1 MHSNKLLL
9 IGLLAA
15 AFGVVTV
22 AQEDAVF
29 TSGVEVVNLLATV
42 RDSHGQLVNDLTKGD
57 FILKE
62 DGKLQTIRYFARQAD
77 LPLTV
82 GLLVDT
88 SLSQRRILEQER
100 SASSEFF
107 ARVLDESKDQAFV
120 LSFDFEVELLQDL
133 TGSKALLQRAL
144 EDLQL
149 PTGRV
154 YRTGSGQPLQWVES
168 NQQFPG
174 GGIPGGP
181 IPGDRGRRRLPRGRR
196 GGGGP
201 ASGGAGAIG
210 TAMYD
215 AVYLSANEVL
225 HDQAGRKAV
234 VLISDGVDMG
244 SKLSAAEAIEAAQ
257 RAEVV
262 IYAVHYSDDE
272 GYRMQA
278 GRTAGRDGWRPRGEY
293 ALETLCN
300 QTGGRL
306 FRLSDAATLAATF
319 QQIEEDL
326 RNQYSIGYTP
336 TNDSDSTEFR
346 RITLS
351 LKDFKHKVSSRAGYY
366 PRQD

>member
-1 MHSNKLLL
+1 MPSTKLLPA
-9 IGLLAA
+9 GLLALLTVA
-15 AFGVVTV
+15 AA

-29 TSGVEVVNLLATV
+29 TSGVEVVNLLAAV
-42 RDSHGQLVNDLTKGD
+42 RDSQGRLVNDLTQDD
-57 FILKE
+57 FTLRE
-62 DGKLQTIRYFARQAD
+62 DGKLQTIRYFSRQAD

-88 SLSQRRILEQER
+88 SLSQRRIIEQER
-100 SASSEFF
+100 SAGSEFF
-107 ARVLDESKDQAFV
+107 AGVLDETKDQAFV
-120 LSFDFEVELLQDL
+120 LSFDFEVDLLQDL

-144 EDLQL
+144 QDVEL

-154 YRTGSGQPLQWVES
+154 YRTRPVKPLQWIEP
-168 NQQFPG
+168 QRQFPG
-174 GGIPGGP
+174 GGSPQYP
-181 IPGDRGRRRLPRGRR
+181 FPGDTGRRRLPRGRR
-196 GGGGP
+196 GGGP
-201 ASGGAGAIG
+201 GAGSAGGAIG

-215 AVYLSANEVL
+215 AVYLAAREVL
-225 HDQAGRKAV
+225 HDQVGRKAV

-244 SKLSAAEAIEAAQ
+244 SKVDALEAIEAAQ
-257 RAEVV
+257 RADVV

-278 GRTAGRDGWRPRGEY
+278 GRTASRDGWRPRGEY

-306 FRLSDAATLAATF
+306 YRLADESALAGTF
-319 QQIEEDL
+319 EQIEEEL

-336 TNDSDSTEFR
+336 TNDSNSTEFR

-351 LKDFKHKVSSRAGYY
+351 VKDKKHKVAARAGYY
-366 PRQD
+366 PNRD